1 MTPPA
6 GRPASKNIDPINSSV
21 HPPTATRPPTR
32 PPSHTHIHSVPAS
45 CTIQDVFAAIFPPVT
60 KKLAERIKGR
70 CGPLHP
76 ERALFITREPWPA
89 GAIATLTVLMVLLL
103 AVLLATAIDVV
114 STCVEYYLNGGQRSH
129 PTKNTYRDLFSPFPL
144 PRHTQQYGKDTGIP
158 WLGDAEGDN
167 DDDDNDSHH
176 IIVKLAFCFSL
187 RQNYHRL
194 MAPPRSGPFLC
205 LDAVRVLS
213 MLMILL
219 GHTLFY
225 EQSIVGLTNPHE
237 AMGFHNRGFLST
249 GVGLI
254 ANGCLFG
261 VDTFLALAGFLAVL
275 LFMKELGK
283 VRGTS
288 TCVDRH

>member
-1 MTPPA
+1 M
-6 GRPASKNIDPINSSV
+6 
-21 HPPTATRPPTR
+21 
-32 PPSHTHIHSVPAS
+32 
-45 CTIQDVFAAIFPPVT
+45 
-60 KKLAERIKGR
+60 
-70 CGPLHP
+70 CGGD
-76 ERALFITREPWPA
+76 RTQRK
-89 GAIATLTVLMVLLL
+89 TLTETV
-103 AVLLATAIDVV
+103 
-114 STCVEYYLNGGQRSH
+114 
-129 PTKNTYRDLFSPFPL
+129 FPFPTT
-144 PRHTQQYGKDTGIP
+144 HNTHQYGKDTGIP
-158 WLGDAEGDN
+158 WLRDAE
-167 DDDDNDSHH
+167 DDDSRH
-176 IIVKLAFCFSL
+176 IIVKFARCFSL
-187 RQNYHRL
+187 RQNYRRL

-219 GHTLFY
+219 GHTLYF

-283 VRGTS
+283 VCRI
-288 TCVDRH
+288 TCVDIDMRRRRPPTQPPNIHIHSGSPTPKGPETALPSSRAWPWGPTSGATCG